1 MLHAAYGSTAAYSV
15 PTSRRGVVT
24 IVDAA
29 QQQEAPPTTT
39 TTLSLLDNDERQP
52 GADAGAADAA
62 TVLAL
67 GPHVVARGSGPRVV
81 YKVWRPPPQM
91 SEPHNQPPQQWAMD
105 YEGPVRQVMLIICGG
120 FNRTPNQANLTELQ
134 NI

>member
-15 PTSRRGVVT
+15 STNRRGVVT

-29 QQQEAPPTTT
+29 HQQEAPTT

-52 GADAGAADAA
+52 GADAGAVDAA

-67 GPHVVARGSGPRVV
+67 GLHVVARGLGSRVV
-81 YKVWRPPPQM
+81 YKVWRTPPQM
-91 SEPHNQPPQQWAMD
+91 SEQHNQPPQQWAMD
-105 YEGPVRQVMLIICGG
+105 YEGPVRVK
-120 FNRTPNQANLTELQ
+120 
-134 NI
+134 